1 MESMNGSDFI
11 YGFLVLHIM
20 QVNVLI
26 DEKPLLDWVIC
37 SFQLQR
43 TGLGTKRL
51 LQSAFWMFRM
61 LAFVCL

>member
-20 QVNVLI
+20 QVNVLVDYWTI
-26 DEKPLLDWVIC
+26 I
-37 SFQLQR
+37 
-43 TGLGTKRL
+43 GLGDL
-51 LQSAFWMFRM
+51 LLPAPENWLGHKEITDSAFWMFRV